1 MFFLMKAIIPERLI
15 HQQIVRYLRQF
26 KHNFFHIQNERVNLT
41 KIQQINRYNMGVVA
55 GCPDICVILD
65 KGKTLWIEVKS
76 TNGRIQDSQKQ
87 FHQMLKNLGHHV
99 IIARDVCTV
108 ITALHDYGIKN

>member
-1 MFFLMKAIIPERLI
+1 
-15 HQQIVRYLRQF
+15 
-26 KHNFFHIQNERVNLT
+26 
-41 KIQQINRYNMGVVA
+41 MGVVA

-65 KGKTLWIEVKS
+65 EGKTLWIEVKS
-76 TNGRIQDSQKQ
+76 TNGRIQESQKQ

-108 ITALHDYGIKN
+108 ITALQGYGTKD

>member
-1 MFFLMKAIIPERLI
+1 MKAIIPERII

-41 KIQQINRYNMGVVA
+41 KIQQINRYNMGVTA

-65 KGKTLWIEVKS
+65 KGKALWIEVKS
-76 TNGRIQDSQKQ
+76 TNGRIQESQKQ
-87 FHQMLKNLGHHV
+87 FHEMLKNLGHHV

-108 ITALHDYGIKN
+108 IQKLQEIQNGNKD

>member
-1 MFFLMKAIIPERLI
+1 MKNIIPERVI

-41 KIQQINRYNMGVVA
+41 KIQQINRYNMGVTA

-76 TNGRIQDSQKQ
+76 TNGRIQESQKQ
-87 FHQMLKNLGHHV
+87 FHLMLKKLGHNV
-99 IIARDVCTV
+99 IIARDVFTV
-108 ITALHDYGIKN
+108 INALQQDYGNKD

>member
-1 MFFLMKAIIPERLI
+1 MKNIIPERLI

-41 KIQQINRYNMGVVA
+41 KIQQVNRYNMGVTA

-108 ITALHDYGIKN
+108 INALQDHGNKN